1 MQENPNRNKMTRTLF
16 AFLLITLSTSIF
28 AQLNMSLLSSIE
40 YDTDANDIWGWADPD
55 DGTEYAIVGLRNG
68 VSIVSLADPEDAQEV
83 VFIPGQNSIWRDI
96 KTYGNFAY
104 VTTDQNGTT
113 EGLTVIDLSDLP
125 NSAPYFHW
133 TPTIE
138 GLGTLETCHNIY
150 IDEYGYA
157 YLAGCNLNEGGML
170 FIDVFSNPGNPSLA
184 GLAPNTYSH
193 DVYVKDNK
201 MYAAEIYEGRLAI
214 YDVNDKL
221 DPSFLG
227 GVETPFEFTH
237 NVWLSEDGNIAF
249 TTDEKPNAPVAAYDV
264 SDPENIIALDEF
276 RPLST
281 QDLGVIPHNVH
292 VWGEDWL
299 VISYYTDGG
308 IIADASR
315 PDNIIEVGNFDTF
328 LGGDGGFSGAWGLY
342 PFLPSG
348 IVLVSDIN
356 NGLFVLDATYV
367 HACWLE
373 GNVTDAETGQA
384 LFNVDITIETDEL
397 YEAGTDLLGNYKTG
411 LAIAGTY
418 DVIFSKEEYYPQTV
432 TVNFQN
438 GVLELLDIELEPFV
452 AYSVTGLTFND
463 ENGNPVAGAKIFV
476 DGEGESINATTDAN
490 GQFEVQ
496 LYQGTYNLV
505 ASAWGYNYTIING
518 LEISGENSITI
529 NLQSGYRDDFV
540 TDLGWEST
548 ADNADTESGFWVRD
562 VPIETVLSNGNL
574 ICNPGEDVSDDYGEF
589 CFMTGNDGGD
599 AGNDDVDGGD
609 VYLTSPVMD
618 LSEYI
623 DPVLSY
629 RLWWVNE
636 SGFGAPNDNISVYVS
651 NGIEEVLLEMVDNS
665 VSLWRPVS
673 EFHLNEYL
681 ELTDNMRVT
690 YVTGDQS
697 PGNVVEAAVDAFVIT
712 EVGVINAADE
722 PEGIVFD
729 LELFPN
735 PFTDFI
741 NINLEINEPYNNGVM
756 EIFNVMGQKI
766 EQVKFTG
773 AERNFQLGE
782 TWVTGIYFARVS
794 IDGKI
799 LSENRV
805 VKTQ

>member
-1 MQENPNRNKMTRTLF
+1 MTRTFF
-16 AFLLITLSTSIF
+16 ALLLITFSTGIF

-40 YDTDANDIWGWADPD
+40 YNTDANDIWGWADPD

-96 KTYGNFAY
+96 KTWGNFAY

-125 NSAPYFHW
+125 NSAPYYHW
-133 TPTIE
+133 TPSIE

-150 IDEYGYA
+150 IDEFGYA

-170 FIDVFSNPGNPSLA
+170 FIDVFSDPGNPTLA
-184 GLAPNTYSH
+184 GLAPNNYAH
-193 DVYVKDNK
+193 DVFVRDNK

-249 TTDEKPNAPVAAYDV
+249 TTDEKANAPVASYDV

-281 QDLGVIPHNVH
+281 QGLGVIPHNVH

-373 GNVTDAETGQA
+373 GNVIDAQTGQG
-384 LFNVDITIETDEL
+384 LFNVEITIETNEL

-418 DVIFSKEEYYPQTV
+418 DVIFSKEGYYPQTIQ
-432 TVNFQN
+432 VNFQN
-438 GVLELLDIELEPFV
+438 GVLEILDIELEPYIP
-452 AYSVTGLTFND
+452 YSITGLTFND
-463 ENGNPVAGAKIFV
+463 ENGNPVEGAQIFV
-476 DGEGESINATTDAN
+476 EGESNF
-490 GQFEVQ
+490 FEASTNNEGEFELE

-505 ASAWGYNYTIING
+505 ATAWGYNYTIIED
-518 LEISGENSITI
+518 LEITGENSITI
-529 NLQSGYRDDFV
+529 NLQNGYQDDFV

-548 ADNADTESGFWVRD
+548 ADDAETESGFWVRD
-562 VPIETVLSNGNL
+562 VPVETVLSNGNL
-574 ICNPGEDVSDDYGEF
+574 TCNPGEDVPGDFGDF
-589 CFMTGNDGGD
+589 CFMTGNGGGD

-651 NGIEEVLLEMVDNS
+651 NGLEEVLLETVDNS

-681 ELTDNMRVT
+681 ELTENMRVT

-697 PGNVVEAAVDAFVIT
+697 PGNVVEAAVDAFSVT
-712 EVGVINAADE
+712 EVGVVNSSNEPVIADIE
-722 PEGIVFD
+722 
-729 LELFPN
+729 LKLFPN
-735 PFTDFI
+735 PFSEHL
-741 NINLEINEPYNNGVM
+741 NIVIELEEPFNYGVI
-756 EIFNVMGQKI
+756 EIFNAVGQKMD
-766 EQVKFTG
+766 QLKFSG
-773 AERNFQLGE
+773 EANQFQLGE
-782 TWVTGIYFARVS
+782 TLVPGIYFTRVS
-794 IDGKI
+794 VDGNI
-799 LSENRV
+799 LEEKRV
-805 VKTQ
+805 VKTR

>member
-1 MQENPNRNKMTRTLF
+1 MTRTFF
-16 AFLLITLSTSIF
+16 AFLLITLSTGLF

-40 YDTDANDIWGWADPD
+40 YNTDANDIWGWADPD

-68 VSIVSLADPEDAQEV
+68 VSIVSLADPENAQEV

-96 KTYGNFAY
+96 KTWGNFAY

-133 TPTIE
+133 TPTID

-150 IDEYGYA
+150 IDEFGYA

-170 FIDVFSNPGNPSLA
+170 FIDVFSDPGNPILA
-184 GLAPNTYSH
+184 GLAPNTYAH
-193 DVYVKDNK
+193 DVYVRDNK

-221 DPSFLG
+221 DPGFLG

-237 NVWLSEDGNIAF
+237 NVWLSDDGNIAF
-249 TTDEKPNAPVAAYDV
+249 TTDEKANAPVAAYDV

-281 QDLGVIPHNVH
+281 LGLNVIPHNVH

-315 PDNIIEVGNFDTF
+315 PDNIVEVGNFDTF
-328 LGGDGGFSGAWGLY
+328 LGADGGFSGAWGLY

-373 GNVTDAETGQA
+373 GNVTDAQTGQA
-384 LFNVDITIETDEL
+384 LFDVDIVIETDEL

-418 DVIFSKEEYYPQTV
+418 NVIFSKEGYFPQTIPV
-432 TVNFQN
+432 SFQN
-438 GVLELLDIELEPFV
+438 GVLEILDIELEPYIP
-452 AYSVTGLTFND
+452 YSITGLTFND
-463 ENGNPVAGAKIFV
+463 ENGNPVEGAQVFA
-476 DGEGESINATTDAN
+476 EGESDFFEATTN
-490 GQFEVQ
+490 NEGEFE
-496 LYQGTYNLV
+496 LELFQGSYNLIV
-505 ASAWGYNYTIING
+505 SAWGYNYTVIED
-518 LEISGENSITI
+518 LEVAGENSITI
-529 NLQSGYRDDFV
+529 NLQSGYQDDFV

-548 ADNADTESGFWVRD
+548 ADNADTESGFWVRGA
-562 VPIETVLSNGNL
+562 PIETVLSNAN
-574 ICNPGEDVSDDYGEF
+574 ITCNPGEDVPDDFGEF
-589 CFMTGNDGGD
+589 CFMTGNAGGD

-609 VYLTSPVMD
+609 VYLTSPAMD

-636 SGFGAPNDNISVYVS
+636 SGFGTPNDNISVYVS
-651 NGIEEVLLEMVDNS
+651 NGIEEVLLETVNNS
-665 VSLWRPVS
+665 VSLWRPAS

-697 PGNVVEAAVDAFVIT
+697 PGNVVEAAVDAFSVT
-712 EVGVINAADE
+712 EVGVINSSDE
-722 PEGIVFD
+722 PLAAQLG
-729 LELFPN
+729 LQLFPN
-735 PFTDFI
+735 PFSEFVNVSIDFEESF
-741 NINLEINEPYNNGVM
+741 NYGVL
-756 EIFNVMGQKI
+756 EIFNAMGQKM
-766 EQVKFTG
+766 EHLKFSG
-773 AERNFQLGE
+773 VEMNFQLGAN
-782 TWVTGIYFARVS
+782 WVPGIYFTRVS
-794 IDGKI
+794 IDGNI
-799 LSENRV
+799 LAEKRM
-805 VKTQ
+805 VKTK